1 MTRTNRGA
9 AVGGNARSA
18 ELFHRGFR
26 PSNAKPPA
34 MNALLS
40 RFVRLLMIALVLA
53 TSAWQP
59 AVAQENAEPSI
70 LRDSETELLFK
81 DISLPLIK
89 AAKLDPNSVRVVL
102 LNDPE
107 INAFVATGQTVYIQ
121 TGLIQAVDNVNQLQ
135 GVIAHE
141 LGHVAGG
148 HSIRLQQGLKQAT
161 GLSIATMVLGALAIA
176 AGAGEAAMG
185 ILAAGQQ
192 VAESKFLAFS
202 RTQEATADQAGA
214 LYLSKSG
221 ISGKGMLDFF
231 AKLQNQE
238 YRLAIYSTDSY
249 DRTHPLSSER
259 VQALQQ
265 IFQKDAAWKNPPDP
279 ALEARFQRVKAK
291 LIGFID
297 PKHAVIKYP
306 ETDQTVPGHYARAY
320 AYHLGGYPDK
330 ANSEANALLAIN
342 PHDPFF
348 LELKGQILL
357 EGGKPTEA
365 LAPLREATEKSGN
378 MPLIAAMLGHALVA
392 TEDPKNFAEAKQ
404 VLKAAVSRDNE
415 DPFAWFQLGIIYDR
429 EGDPARAALASAERY
444 SLEGNPRLA
453 IVSARNAMAGI
464 RTGTPDCLRAQD
476 IVMASQSEM
485 RSQKQDRKSEDKM
498 LLGTGRDGEKYSQA
512 ALICRG
518 A

>member
-1 MTRTNRGA
+1 MVSRR
-9 AVGGNARSA
+9 
-18 ELFHRGFR
+18 
-26 PSNAKPPA
+26 A
-34 MNALLS
+34 MNSAFA
-40 RFVRLLMIALVLA
+40 RFTRLLMLALIL
-53 TSAWQP
+53 SMP
-59 AVAQENAEPSI
+59 AARPAFAQDSSEDAGPSV

-81 DISLPLIK
+81 DVSRPLIL
-89 AAKLDPNSVRVVL
+89 AAKLDPNSVNVVL

-121 TGLIQAVDNVNQLQ
+121 SGLIQAADDVNELQ

-148 HSIRLQQGLKQAT
+148 HSIRLQEGAKEAT
-161 GLSIATMVLGALAIA
+161 GITLATMVLGALAIA
-176 AGAGEAAMG
+176 AGAGDAAMG
-185 ILAAGQQ
+185 IMMAGQQ
-192 VAESKFLAFS
+192 AAIGKFLAFT
-202 RTQEATADQAGA
+202 RTQEASADAFAVKTLHTA
-214 LYLSKSG
+214 G

-231 AKLQNQE
+231 GKLQNQE

-259 VQALQQ
+259 IEALKLV
-265 IFQKDAAWKNPPDP
+265 FQKDAAWKNPPDP
-279 ALEARFQRVKAK
+279 ALDARFQRVKAK

-297 PKHAVIKYP
+297 PKHAVQKYP
-306 ETDQTVPGHYARAY
+306 ESDQTVPGHYARAY

-330 ANSEANALLAIN
+330 AISEANALLATS

-357 EGGKPTEA
+357 EGGKPKEA
-365 LAPLREATEKSGN
+365 IAPLREATEKSGN

-429 EGDPARAALASAERY
+429 EGDPSRAALASAERY

-464 RTGTPDCLRAQD
+464 RPGTPDCLRAQD